1 MPTESTFLLAGLF
14 LLLVAAGWAL
24 GRFGER
30 DEDEDPPPPL
40 NVDYLKGLN
49 FLLNEQT
56 DQALEHF
63 LRMVRVDD
71 KTIETHF
78 ALGSLFRRRGEVDR
92 AIRIHQNIIARPDLA
107 SEQRDQALLSLAKDY
122 LRAGLLD
129 RAEKLFV
136 RLSQG
141 SRHQV
146 EALERLCRIY
156 EQEREWQKAIE
167 AGRKLEVLS
176 GQSLGLQIAHYYCEL
191 AERALASQDY
201 AAARAYVKKAQSGR
215 SRTFRGALTRA
226 DLARG
231 TGDYKTALKLLHQV
245 MDESSYLIT
254 EALPQIVEICE
265 AEGLIDRLEADLKAM
280 LEKNPDLAKDVA
292 YTAIVHDIGGIRTID
307 DCVGQYML
315 SEPTLT
321 EFIDLQRLADD
332 STGTER
338 DVMAKVRAA
347 LSKLAAQTPRYQC
360 KECGF
365 SSQRLLWQCPSC
377 KNWETQRP
385 HTRVRFDSL
394 LQRSQEKGRTKKG
407 TRKGTAA

>member
-30 DEDEDPPPPL
+30 DEDDENAAPI
-40 NVDYLKGLN
+40 NTEYLKGLN

-107 SEQRDQALLSLAKDY
+107 AEQRDQALLSLARDY

-129 RAEKLFV
+129 RAEKMFV
-136 RLSQG
+136 QLSQG

-146 EALERLCRIY
+146 EALEQLCRIY
-156 EQEREWQKAIE
+156 EQEREWQQAID
-167 AGRKLEVLS
+167 AGKKLEDLS
-176 GQSLGLQIAHYYCEL
+176 GRSLALQIAHYHCEL
-191 AERALASQDY
+191 AEKAAAGNDF
-201 AAARAYVKKAQSGR
+201 AAARAFVKKAQSGR
-215 SRTFRGALTRA
+215 PRTLRGALTRA
-226 DLARG
+226 NIARNS
-231 TGDYKTALKLLHQV
+231 GDSRTAVKLYQRV
-245 MDESSYLIT
+245 INESDYLIV
-254 EALPQIVEICE
+254 EALP
-265 AEGLIDRLEADLKAM
+265 RLVGIHEEQGTLGQLDKQLRAM
-280 LEKNPDLAKDVA
+280 LSQRPESARDIA
-292 YTAIVHDIGGIRTID
+292 YTAIVNDIGGIPVID
-307 DCVGQYML
+307 ECVEKYML
-315 SEPTLT
+315 GEPTLT
-321 EFIDLQRLADD
+321 QFIDLQQLEAGEQGRRRVAM
-332 STGTER
+332 E
-338 DVMAKVRAA
+338 KVRAA
-347 LSKLAAQTPRYQC
+347 LAKLAASTPRYQC
-360 KECGF
+360 RECGF

-385 HTRVRFDSL
+385 YSRVQFDTL
-394 LQRSQEKGRTKKG
+394 LQRNQI
-407 TRKGTAA
+407 AM